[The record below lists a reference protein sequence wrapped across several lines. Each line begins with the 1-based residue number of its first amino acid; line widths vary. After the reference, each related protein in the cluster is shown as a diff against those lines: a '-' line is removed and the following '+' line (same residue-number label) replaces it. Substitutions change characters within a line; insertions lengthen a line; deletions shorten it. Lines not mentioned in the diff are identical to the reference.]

1 MISTTE
7 DDYDHP
13 RHGPDDLMDISI
25 EDLVRKLARRVQRLQ
40 EFKRMHADPRI
51 IRKEKHLIRIAEIAA
66 RARVRELNALAHQ
79 LLIDALEK

>member
-7 DDYDHP
+7 DDYDRPH
-13 RHGPDDLMDISI
+13 HGPDDIPI

-40 EFKRMHADPRI
+40 QFKRMNAAQRY

-66 RARVRELNALAHQ
+66 RARVRELAALTSQ
-79 LLIDALEK
+79 LLDE